1 MNESETAPVALV
13 TGAARRIGAAI
24 TRELHAAGCR
34 VVLHYRGSRDEAQGL
49 AAALESVRTDS
60 TLVIAADLADAAA
73 TTALAEAAVA
83 RWGRLDILVNNA
95 SGFFATPLGEVSR
108 SDWDSLFDSN
118 LKGPF
123 FLTQA
128 LLPALRASRGAI
140 VNIVDIYATLP
151 LPRHAPYT
159 MAKAGVAMMTRA
171 LALELGP
178 EVRVNGVSPGAILWP
193 SEANP
198 ELGESQAA
206 GLLAQTALK
215 RIGQPEDIAQAVR
228 YLALEAPYV
237 TGQILAVDGGRTL
250 Y

>member
-1 MNESETAPVALV
+1 MSPQATEPVALI

-24 TRELHAAGCR
+24 ARELHGAGCR
-34 VVLHYRGSRDEAQGL
+34 VVLHYRGSREDALGL
-49 AAALESVRTDS
+49 AAELVSIRPDS
-60 TLVIAADLADAAA
+60 AVAIAADLADAAA
-73 TTALAEAAVA
+73 IDVLAERAVSA
-83 RWGRLDILVNNA
+83 WGRIDVLVNNA
-95 SGFFATPLGEVSR
+95 SGFFATPLGDVSR
-108 SDWDSLFDSN
+108 ADWDSLFDSN

-128 LLPALRASRGAI
+128 LLPALRAQRGAI
-140 VNIVDIYATLP
+140 VNIVDIYASLP

-198 ELGESQAA
+198 ELGASQAE

-215 RIGQPEDIAQAVR
+215 RIGEAGDIARAVR

-237 TGQILAVDGGRTL
+237 TGHILAVDGGRTL